1 MRERRDPT
9 GRMPYRLYYEEA
21 EIEGIMA
28 DELRGSG
35 YTGGAVDIDAFLENY
50 LGLVPTFVPLPAGVQ
65 GATEFWPDGTAEV
78 RISTTLSERADAEL
92 GAEHLLRTTMAHE
105 AAHFLLHRILFL
117 QQSEALFGGRPSR
130 QELCR
135 DVRFTNRYAGEWWEW
150 QANRGMAALLLPK
163 SAVTAVVRE
172 VRTAADQGTIDAELA
187 RVFNVSRQAAGY
199 RLQQLQ
205 AAPMPGQVAWSF

>member
-1 MRERRDPT
+1 
-9 GRMPYRLYYEEA
+9 MPYRLYYEEA

-28 DELRGSG
+28 DELHKFG
-35 YTGGAVDIDAFLENY
+35 YTRGPVDIDAFLEHH
-50 LGLVPTFVPLPAGVQ
+50 LGLVPRFVPLPPGVQ

-78 RISTTLSERADAEL
+78 KISATLSERADTEP

-105 AAHFLLHRILFL
+105 AAHALLHRILFL
-117 QQSEALFGGRPSR
+117 QQSEALFGGQPSR

-135 DVRFTNRYAGEWWEW
+135 DVRFTTRYAGEWWEW

-163 SAVTAVVRE
+163 SAVAAVVHRLGITADE
-172 VRTAADQGTIDAELA
+172 RTVHAELA
-187 RVFNVSRQAAGY
+187 HVFNVSRQAAGY

-205 AAPMPGQVAWSF
+205 AAAMPGQVAWSF

>member
-1 MRERRDPT
+1 
-9 GRMPYRLYYEEA
+9 
-21 EIEGIMA
+21 
-28 DELRGSG
+28 
-35 YTGGAVDIDAFLENY
+35 VK
-50 LGLVPTFVPLPAGVQ
+50 
-65 GATEFWPDGTAEV
+65 
-78 RISTTLSERADAEL
+78 ISATLSGRAESEP

-105 AAHFLLHRILFL
+105 AAHVLLHRILFL

-150 QANRGMAALLLPK
+150 QANRGMAALLLPR
-163 SAVTAVVRE
+163 SAVTAVVGE
-172 VRTAADQGTIDAELA
+172 VRTAPDQGTIDAGLA

-205 AAPMPGQVAWSF
+205 AAATPGQVAWSF

>member
-21 EIEGIMA
+21 EIESIMS
-28 DELRGSG
+28 DELRKFG
-35 YTGGAVDIDAFLENY
+35 YTHGAVDIDAFLENH
-50 LGLVPTFVPLPAGVQ
+50 LGLIPTFVPLPPGVQ
-65 GATEFWPDGTAEV
+65 GATEFWPNGTAEV
-78 RISTTLSERADAEL
+78 KISATLSERADAEL

-105 AAHFLLHRILFL
+105 ASHALLHRILFL
-117 QQSEALFGGRPSR
+117 QQSEALFGGQRSR

-163 SAVTAVVRE
+163 NAVTAVVRE
-172 VRTAADQGTIDAELA
+172 IRAGADQGTLQAELA
-187 RVFNVSRQAAGY
+187 HVFNVSRQAAGY
-199 RLQQLQ
+199 RLQQLEMV
-205 AAPMPGQVAWSF
+205 PTPGQVAWSL